1 MGYFTVEVKPT
12 IPTVASGQ
20 HAAFADDEL
29 LFDWY
34 AFDVPKGTCR
44 LLHVD
49 QEIRPKGDSGSTVN
63 EFDLELLLAKPDKA
77 GNAPSSIGTVGAA
90 ALGSAVNLSNNMMGF
105 ISSTSWEPHETHLDS
120 TAFTAVREAK
130 GTMFFNNDAPP
141 ISGVPQGYERY
152 YMAAICKGAFN
163 FVSSTLINAGDLT
176 GPILTV
182 DGTDPR
188 LFMAVGDTIGVTTTA
203 DTAVS
208 KDMGVIKSIDS
219 ATQITLE
226 SAFTTAVV
234 DDDIVYNQAPITFRL
249 HFGR

>member
-12 IPTVASGQ
+12 IPNVAAGQ
-20 HAAFADDEL
+20 HAAFAQNDL

-44 LLHVD
+44 LLHID

-63 EFDLELLLAKPDKA
+63 EFDLDLLLAKANQD
-77 GNAPSSIGTVGAA
+77 GTAPSSIGTVNSA

-105 ISSTSWEPHETHLDS
+105 IVNGSWEAHEVHLDS
-120 TAFTAVREAK
+120 TAYTQCREANCN
-130 GTMFFNNDAPP
+130 MFFSNP
-141 ISGVPQGYERY
+141 GPQVTTKGYDRY
-152 YMAAICKGAFN
+152 YMAAIAEGAFD
-163 FVSSTLINAGDLT
+163 FRSGCLIDNGDLN
-176 GPILTV
+176 GPVMTV
-182 DGTDPR
+182 KTIGAR
-188 LFMAVGDTIGVTTTA
+188 LFLAVGDTIAVTTTA

-208 KDMGVIKSIDS
+208 KDMGIIKSIDS

-234 DDDIVYNQAPITFRL
+234 NNDIVYNQAPITFRL
-249 HFGR
+249 HFEY